1 MRRWASSFSP
11 RRDPLAADEPW
22 VTYPAI
28 AWLERRLEGW
38 MRGFEYG
45 SGGSTLFFGRRVA
58 AITAAEHHARW
69 ASRVREAAAAEGL
82 GNVEVLHRPCD
93 GPADEDGSDGY
104 ASGHLGHRGVR
115 YESYARSI
123 GGFEDGSL
131 DFVFVDGRS
140 RVACVAHAAPK
151 VRRGGYLILDNAN
164 RRRYARAHELMGGHR
179 SLAFRG
185 VGPRVPWRFSTVVWR
200 VR

>member
-11 RRDPLAADEPW
+11 RRDPLTADEPW

-45 SGGSTLFFGRRVA
+45 SGGSTLFFGRRVGSV
-58 AITAAEHHARW
+58 TAAEHHAGW
-69 ASRVREAAAAEGL
+69 ASRVRTAAAAEGL
-82 GNVEVLHRPCD
+82 GNVEVIHRP
-93 GPADEDGSDGY
+93 ADSRE
-104 ASGHLGHRGVR
+104 ASREAYVSRQPGHRGR
-115 YESYARSI
+115 SYEAYARSI
-123 GGFEDGSL
+123 DGFERGSL

-151 VRRGGYLILDNAN
+151 VRRGGYLILDNAD

-179 SLAFRG
+179 SLVFRG